1 MNREYEYI
9 DGGMVSEYLGN
20 GMVRLGTGE
29 IVPILRQHTPQD
41 YYRLLVS
48 DPRGDRLKA
57 QRDEC
62 LERIDDLERHR
73 RILAWLLVFAL
84 AALAGCVSGILS

>member
-29 IVPILRQHTPQD
+29 IVPMLRQHTPQD
-41 YYRLLVS
+41 FHRMFIADPTISRLEV
-48 DPRGDRLKA
+48 
-57 QRDEC
+57 QRD
-62 LERIDDLERHR
+62 LLHARIDDLERHR
-73 RILAWLLVFAL
+73 RVLAWLLVFSL

>member
-29 IVPILRQHTPQD
+29 IVPMLREH
-41 YYRLLVS
+41 YRLLVS

-73 RILAWLLVFAL
+73 RILAWLLVFAI